1 MKSTFYENG
10 IWLYDLE
17 LVLTSE
23 LRDAWIK
30 EKQPAHIN
38 ETKWIIIEWDI
49 MNVGNN
55 CKTIN

>member
-17 LVLTSE
+17 LVLTFE
-23 LRDAWIK
+23 LR